1 MLGPDVA
8 GKIADLAD
16 VDEIQWLPVNCE
28 ALVEAGAGTG

>member
-28 ALVEAGAGTG
+28 DPP